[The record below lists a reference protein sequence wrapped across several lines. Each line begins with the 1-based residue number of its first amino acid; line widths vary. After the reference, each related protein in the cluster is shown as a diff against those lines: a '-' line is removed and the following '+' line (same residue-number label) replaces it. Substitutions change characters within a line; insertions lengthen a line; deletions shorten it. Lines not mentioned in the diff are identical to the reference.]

1 AMLGA
6 FAVMHALGMSV
17 NVLTMFAM
25 VLAIGVLVDDAIVVV
40 EDVERIMVEEGLPP
54 REATRRAMPQISGAI
69 VGITLVLSAVFLPL
83 AFMSGSVGVIYRQ
96 FAVAMAVSIM
106 FSGFLA
112 LSFTPALCATLLK
125 PIPKGHHETK
135 RGFFG
140 WFNKSFDR
148 VTRRYESW
156 VGRSLKRGGRMMFV
170 FLAMVLLLGWMY
182 FRLPTGFLPEEDQ
195 GYVIANI
202 ELPAGSTANRT
213 IEVIEKVEAFFSQ
226 QPQVENIITVQGF
239 SFNGNGLNSAM
250 AFVPLKDF
258 SERKGQENSAQAL
271 SAKAV
276 QNLLFGIP
284 DAMVFSI
291 VPPAISAL
299 GNASGFDMRLE
310 DRASMG
316 HEALMAATQELL
328 MKASQS
334 PVLRDVR
341 LTGLAGGS
349 QLEITIDREK
359 AAALGVD
366 FSEVATLIS
375 SSLGSAFVGKF
386 TNQGWVQNVWVQAD
400 QEFRMTPEKI
410 LNLHARNNQGGMV
423 PLSSFVNLEW
433 APGA

>member
-1 AMLGA
+1 
-6 FAVMHALGMSV
+6 
-17 NVLTMFAM
+17 
-25 VLAIGVLVDDAIVVV
+25 
-40 EDVERIMVEEGLPP
+40 RP
-54 REATRRAMPQISGAI
+54 RTATRKAMPQISGAI

-112 LSFTPALCATLLK
+112 LSFTPALCATFLK

-140 WFNKSFDR
+140 WFNRGFER
-148 VTRRYESW
+148 TTGRYQSW
-156 VGRSLKRGGRMMFV
+156 VGRSLKRGGRMMFIYLV
-170 FLAMVLLLGWMY
+170 LVVAMGWMY

-213 IEVIEKVEAFFSQ
+213 VEVIEKVEGFFSQ
-226 QPQVENIITVQGF
+226 QPQVQNIITVQGF
-239 SFNGNGLNSAM
+239 SFNGNGLNSAI

-258 SERKGQENSAQAL
+258 SERKGKENSAQAI
-271 SAKAV
+271 SGKAV

-291 VPPAISAL
+291 VPPAISSL

-310 DRASMG
+310 DRVAAG
-316 HEALMAATQELL
+316 QVALMQATQELL

-334 PVLRDVR
+334 PILEGVR
-341 LTGLAGGS
+341 LTGLGAGS
-349 QLEITIDREK
+349 QLQITID
-359 AAALGVD
+359 
-366 FSEVATLIS
+366 
-375 SSLGSAFVGKF
+375 
-386 TNQGWVQNVWVQAD
+386 
-400 QEFRMTPEKI
+400 
-410 LNLHARNNQGGMV
+410 
-423 PLSSFVNLEW
+423 
-433 APGA
+433 